1 MIMADVFAVFGTLLA
16 VGISLPGL
24 LLTWHLLLPKFVDR
38 AGQRLDLTPWRC
50 FFVGTGLVL
59 VSLLP
64 LIILFN
70 LPGFQAL
77 GFAGVFS
84 LLTITSLGA
93 AGLASLMGQRLHG
106 LNVSPAGAT
115 IRGAVVMEL
124 AAAFPLVGWFVFIP
138 LTFLITLG
146 AAVFALLGWEPRAA
160 PRSALQ
166 SAPTDDVLEPE
177 TSVPGID
184 VRQALHNR

>member
-16 VGISLPGL
+16 VGIALPGL
-24 LLTWHLLLPKFVDR
+24 LLTWQLLLPKFVDR
-38 AGQRLDLTPWRC
+38 AEQRLDLTPWKC

-77 GFAGVFS
+77 GFVGVFS
-84 LLTITSLGA
+84 LLAVTSLGA

-115 IRGAVVMEL
+115 IRGAVAMEL

-138 LTFLITLG
+138 LTCLITFG
-146 AAVFALLGWEPRAA
+146 AAVFALLGWEPRAS
-160 PRSALQ
+160 RQ
-166 SAPTDDVLEPE
+166 SAPTDDTLEPE
-177 TSVPGID
+177 TSAPGID
-184 VRQALHNR
+184 LRQALHNR

>member
-1 MIMADVFAVFGTLLA
+1 M
-16 VGISLPGL
+16 
-24 LLTWHLLLPKFVDR
+24 LLTWQLLLPKFVDR
-38 AGQRLDLTPWRC
+38 AEQRLDLTPWKC
-50 FFVGTGLVL
+50 LFVGTGLVL

-77 GFAGVFS
+77 GFVGVCS
-84 LLTITSLGA
+84 LLAVTSLGA

-106 LNVSPAGAT
+106 QGLNVSPVGAT
-115 IRGAVVMEL
+115 IRGAVAMEL

-146 AAVFALLGWEPRAA
+146 AAVFALLGWEPRPTPRAA
-160 PRSALQ
+160 RQ
-166 SAPTDDVLEPE
+166 SVPIDNVLEPE
-177 TSVPGID
+177 TSAPGID
-184 VRQALHNR
+184 LRQALHNR